1 MGIRS
6 AAATAKAE
14 FSRPGSHAPTASPP
28 PISDSAARP
37 LVEAPSQAS
46 VLEARKRMTQLRSVM
61 RGEDPGRAPDRA
73 APLCWTEARIA
84 LAQQVWGEGFIG
96 PGGEELILS
105 LVEPLR
111 LKRRM
116 RVLELGAGLGGA
128 ARVLARRRGA
138 RVTGMEWD
146 DGLAKAGQALSGH
159 GWLVRRAPVYL
170 FGEAPSQTPL
180 MAFDR
185 FFAQDFLLTVRDK
198 LRVLRPLAAVLK
210 DHGELLF
217 TDFVLANSE
226 QPTPQIEAWIAADP
240 QGPVPWSTMDYI
252 AALTSLG
259 LNVRVDD
266 VTERIGRVIKRSW
279 ADYLARVKQAGLE
292 SKYATV
298 LASEAAL
305 WTRRAGL
312 LDSGELNVCRFHVSR
327 QF

>member
-6 AAATAKAE
+6 AAATAKAQL
-14 FSRPGSHAPTASPP
+14 SLPGSHAPTPLPSSV
-28 PISDSAARP
+28 SDPAAQQ
-37 LVEAPSQAS
+37 LVEVPPQAS
-46 VLEARKRMTQLRSVM
+46 VLKARRRMSQLRSVM

-73 APLCWTEARIA
+73 APVCWTEARIA

-128 ARVLARRRGA
+128 ARVMARRRGA

-146 DGLAKAGQALSGH
+146 DGLAKAGETLSDQ
-159 GWLVRRAPVYL
+159 GWLIRKAPVYL
-170 FGEAPSQTPL
+170 FGEAARQTPL

-185 FFAQDFLLTVRDK
+185 FLARDFLLTVRDK
-198 LRVLRPLAAVLK
+198 LRVLRPLAAVLR
-210 DHGELLF
+210 DHGELLL
-217 TDFVLANSE
+217 TDFVLAAPE
-226 QPTPQIEAWIAADP
+226 QRAPQIEAWTAADP
-240 QGPVPWSTMDYI
+240 HGPVPWSATDYI
-252 AALTSLG
+252 TALTGLG
-259 LNVRVDD
+259 LHVRVDD
-266 VTERIGRVIKRSW
+266 VTERIGTVIRRSW
-279 ADYLARVKQAGLE
+279 AGYLAWVKQTGLE
-292 SKYATV
+292 SRFATV

-312 LDSGELNVCRFHVSR
+312 LESGALNVCRFHVAR
-327 QF
+327 QL

>member
-14 FSRPGSHAPTASPP
+14 FSPPGSHAPTASPSP
-28 PISDSAARP
+28 VSDPAARP
-37 LVEAPSQAS
+37 PAEVPSQAS

-73 APLCWTEARIA
+73 TPLCWTEARIA

-128 ARVLARRRGA
+128 ARVMARRRGA

-146 DGLAKAGQALSGH
+146 DGLAKAGAALTGR

-170 FGEAPSQTPL
+170 FGEAARQTPL
-180 MAFDR
+180 MTFDR
-185 FFAQDFLLTVRDK
+185 FFAQDFLLTVPEK
-198 LRVLRPLAAVLK
+198 LRVLRPLAAVLR
-210 DHGELLF
+210 DRGELLF
-217 TDFVLANSE
+217 TDFVLANSG
-226 QPTPQIEAWIAADP
+226 QRTPQIEAWTTADP
-240 QGPVPWSTMDYI
+240 HGPVPWSAADYI
-252 AALTSLG
+252 AALTGLG
-259 LNVRVDD
+259 LCVRVDD
-266 VTERIGRVIKRSW
+266 VTERIGAMIRRSW
-279 ADYLARVKQAGLE
+279 AGYLAQVKQTGLDRR
-292 SKYATV
+292 YATV

-305 WTRRAGL
+305 WTRRTGL
-312 LDSGELNVCRFHVSR
+312 LESGELNICRFHVAR
-327 QF
+327 QL